1 LDPTPGLNPGFD
13 RADEGKVEHDDGGF
27 TLIELMVVVLI
38 IAILLA
44 IAIPTFLGARQRAND
59 RAAQS
64 NLRNA
69 NTNALVFYT
78 DRQQFT
84 DDPLEMTQI
93 DASLSY
99 TNVLASTTHRNVYVS
114 VPAVGTYFPFDTVYL
129 AARSTNGPCFW
140 IRTVGDKAEPRFAQN
155 DCAAVPAD
163 AAFSDQ
169 W

>member
-1 LDPTPGLNPGFD
+1 ME
-13 RADEGKVEHDDGGF
+13 RDEKGF

-38 IAILLA
+38 IAIILA
-44 IAIPTFLGARQRAND
+44 IAVPTFLGARERANN

-78 DRQQFT
+78 DHQQFT
-84 DDPLEMTQI
+84 EDPVEMRLL
-93 DASLSY
+93 DASLTY
-99 TNVLASTTHRNVYVS
+99 TNVLASVTHNNVYVS
-114 VPAVGTYFPFDTVYL
+114 VPAVGTYAPFDTVYL
-129 AARSTNGPCFW
+129 AARSVNGPCFW

-155 DCAAVPAD
+155 DCAGVPPA

>member
-1 LDPTPGLNPGFD
+1 MEHED
-13 RADEGKVEHDDGGF
+13 RDDRGF

-44 IAIPTFLGARQRAND
+44 IAVPTFLGARERANN

-78 DRQQFT
+78 DHQQFT
-84 DDPLEMTQI
+84 DDPDEMRSL
-93 DASLSY
+93 DASLGY
-99 TNVLASTTHRNVYVS
+99 TNVLASATHNNVYVT
-114 VPAVGTYFPFDTVYL
+114 VPAAGTYVPLDTVYL
-129 AARSTNGPCFW
+129 ATKSVNGPCFW

-155 DCAAVPAD
+155 DCSGIPPSAS
-163 AAFSDQ
+163 FLDQ

>member
-1 LDPTPGLNPGFD
+1 
-13 RADEGKVEHDDGGF
+13 VEHDDRGF

-44 IAIPTFLGARQRAND
+44 IAVPTFLGARERAND

-78 DRQQFT
+78 DHQQFT
-84 DDPLEMTQI
+84 EDPTEMESL
-93 DASLSY
+93 DASLRY
-99 TNVLASTTHRNVYVS
+99 TNTLGAATHRNVYVS
-114 VPAVGTYFPFDTVYL
+114 VPAVGTYVPFDTVYL
-129 AARSTNGPCFW
+129 AAKSTNGPCFW
-140 IRTVGDKAEPRFAQN
+140 IRTVGDKAEPRFARN
-155 DCAAVPAD
+155 DCSAVPP
-163 AAFSDQ
+163 AAQFSDH